1 MNWAVISIL
10 ALVGIIVIANVRNIN
25 IGLLGIAAALVIG
38 LLGGMK
44 LKDIYSGFG
53 TQLFLRMLSL
63 QCLIAVAR
71 NNGTLKVV
79 ANSILK
85 ICGGKLFKLMPV
97 IIFIGCGLASWF
109 NFGLNQLMIPIII
122 ALAFEL
128 SYKDPMKL
136 GFVIICNALAFN
148 YSPYTSTGVN
158 VLSNVEGAGMSVN
171 MWSMGIVQFI
181 CGFLVFIGL
190 YFFYGWHKEKAVE
203 MSEHD
208 IVEVNWKNWL
218 TIAGYLVFIILN
230 VFFKMD
236 MMVTPL
242 CVAMIL
248 LMVGAADTNAFM
260 KSIPWGTLIM
270 LGGMA
275 VMVGVI
281 DEVGGIAL
289 ISSGISAVSSK
300 GTAPAVLA
308 LLCGSMSTVSS
319 ANGVVIP
326 TMIAAIPD
334 ISQSIVGVDM
344 QALIYAVG
352 IGAFGT
358 AISPLSTVGGMIMA
372 AHGTCYNPS
381 EKERQGLFNKLF
393 VFTFISI
400 GSICILALV
409 GLFRLHIFG

>member
-1 MNWAVISIL
+1 MNWAIISIL
-10 ALVGIIVIANVRNIN
+10 ALVGVIVIANIKSIN
-25 IGLLGIAAALVIG
+25 IGLLGIAAALVVG

-44 LKDIYSGFG
+44 LKDIYSNFG

-79 ANSILK
+79 ANAILK
-85 ICGGKLFKLMPV
+85 VCGGKMFKFMPV
-97 IIFIGCGLASWF
+97 IIFLGCGLASWF

-128 SYKDPMKL
+128 SFSDPMKL

-158 VLSNVEGAGMSVN
+158 VLSNVESAGMTVN

-181 CGFLVFIGL
+181 CGFLVFLGL

-203 MSEHD
+203 LSERSGAE
-208 IVEVNWKNWL
+208 ISWKNWL
-218 TIAGYLVFIILN
+218 TMIGYLIFIILN
-230 VFFKMD
+230 VFYKVD

-248 LMVGAADTNAFM
+248 LLVGAADTNAM
-260 KSIPWGTLIM
+260 KSLPWGTLIM

-275 VMVGVI
+275 VLVGVI
-281 DEVGGIAL
+281 DELGGITL
-289 ISSGISAVSSK
+289 ISKGISAVANK
-300 GTAPAVLA
+300 TTAPSVMA
-308 LLCGSMSTVSS
+308 LLCGAMSTVSS

-326 TMIAAIPD
+326 TMIATIPD
-334 ISQSIVGVDM
+334 IAASVTGVDP

-372 AHGTCYNPS
+372 AHGTCYNPN
-381 EKERQGLFNKLF
+381 EKERQGLFNRLL
-393 VFTFISI
+393 VLTLVSI
-400 GSICILALV
+400 VSICILALLGV
-409 GLFRLHIFG
+409 FRLHIFG

>member
-1 MNWAVISIL
+1 MNWAIISIL
-10 ALVGIIVIANVRNIN
+10 ALVGVIVIANIKSIN
-25 IGLLGIAAALVIG
+25 IGLLGIAAALVVG

-44 LKDIYSGFG
+44 LKDIYSNFG

-79 ANSILK
+79 ANAILK
-85 ICGGKLFKLMPV
+85 VCGGKMFKFMPV
-97 IIFIGCGLASWF
+97 IIFLGCGLASWF

-128 SYKDPMKL
+128 SFSDPMKL

-158 VLSNVEGAGMSVN
+158 VLSNVESAGLTVN

-181 CGFLVFIGL
+181 CGFLVFLGL

-203 MSEHD
+203 LSERSGAE
-208 IVEVNWKNWL
+208 ISWKNWL
-218 TIAGYLVFIILN
+218 TMIGYLIFIILN
-230 VFFKMD
+230 VFYKVD

-248 LMVGAADTNAFM
+248 LLVGAADTNAM
-260 KSIPWGTLIM
+260 KSLPWGTLIM

-275 VMVGVI
+275 VLVGVI
-281 DEVGGIAL
+281 DELGGITL
-289 ISSGISAVSSK
+289 ISKGISAVANK
-300 GTAPAVLA
+300 TTAPSVMA
-308 LLCGSMSTVSS
+308 LLCGAMSTVSS

-326 TMIAAIPD
+326 TMIATIPD
-334 ISQSIVGVDM
+334 IAASVTGVDP

-372 AHGTCYNPS
+372 AHGTCYNPN
-381 EKERQGLFNKLF
+381 EKERQGLFNRLL
-393 VFTFISI
+393 VLTLVSI
-400 GSICILALV
+400 ASICILALLGV
-409 GLFRLHIFG
+409 FRLHIFG